1 MMNRDAAINRVLNMK
16 NVNTDDLLD
25 IMENGGMIFDYLD
38 MPYSD
43 GTYKTEEQKRQ
54 NIIEDF
60 MNLVM
65 DIQESRSEYFDDTE
79 WTVKRIKA
87 MIEAWDYAVKNKW
100 IEPEDSWE
108 E

>member
-16 NVNTDDLLD
+16 NVNTDDLLN

-43 GTYKTEEQKRQ
+43 GTYKTEDQKRQ

-60 MNLVM
+60 MNSWM
-65 DIQESRSEYFDDTE
+65 SITRS
-79 WTVKRIKA
+79 IKSLI
-87 MIEAWDYAVKNKW
+87 MFCRFLSSVL
-100 IEPEDSWE
+100 
-108 E
+108 

>member
-1 MMNRDAAINRVLNMK
+1 MMNRDAVINRVLNME
-16 NVNTDDLLD
+16 NVNTDDLLN

-43 GTYKTEEQKRQ
+43 GTYKTEDQKRQ

-65 DIQESRSEYFDDTE
+65 DIQEFRSDDTE
-79 WTVKRIKA
+79 LTVKA

-100 IEPEDSWE
+100 IEPEE

>member
-16 NVNTDDLLD
+16 NVNTDDLLN

-43 GTYKTEEQKRQ
+43 GTYKTEDQKRQ

-65 DIQESRSEYFDDTE
+65 DIQEFRSEYFDDT
-79 WTVKRIKA
+79 A

-100 IEPEDSWE
+100 IEPEDGWE